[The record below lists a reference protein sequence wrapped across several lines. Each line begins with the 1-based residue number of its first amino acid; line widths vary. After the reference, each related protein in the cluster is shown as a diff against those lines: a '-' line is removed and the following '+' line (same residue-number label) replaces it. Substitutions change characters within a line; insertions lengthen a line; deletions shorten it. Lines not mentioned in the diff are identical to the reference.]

1 MTIEEALYT
10 YLLGETDITDIV
22 STRIYP
28 VVLPQGTELPALT
41 YIQVSNPVHHDVD
54 IAYPRMQL
62 SSWAEDY
69 ADAKDLFYAVKETMQ
84 RYKGVMGGDSGVKV
98 SQVVFLNSFDL
109 YSQGTGIWHIPAD
122 YKIIYREV

>member
-1 MTIEEALYT
+1 MTIEEAVYT
-10 YLLGETDITDIV
+10 YLLGKTDITDIV

-41 YIQVSNPVHHDVD
+41 YMQVSNPVHHDVD
-54 IAYPRMQL
+54 IAYPRMQI

-69 ADAKDLFYAVKETMQ
+69 GDAKSLFYAVKEIMQ
-84 RYKGVMGGDSGVKV
+84 RYKGVMGGESGVKV
-98 SQVVFLNSFDL
+98 SQVIFLNSFDS
-109 YSQGTGIWHIPAD
+109 YSQATGVWHIPSD

>member
-1 MTIEEALYT
+1 MTIEEAVYA
-10 YLLGETDITDIV
+10 YLLGKTDITDIV

-41 YIQVSNPVHHDVD
+41 YMQVSNPVHHDVD
-54 IAYPRMQL
+54 IAYPRMQI

-69 ADAKDLFYAVKETMQ
+69 ADAKSLFYAVKEAMQ
-84 RYKGVMGGDSGVKV
+84 RYKGIMGGGSGVKV
-98 SQVVFLNSFDL
+98 AQVVFLNSFDL
-109 YSQGTGIWHIPAD
+109 YSQATERWHIPSD